1 MKNYFCILL
10 TLILIFKHSN
20 NNFITFPFKKIL
32 PSDIGVDETNFYS
45 KHENNV
51 IFTNIK
57 IGTPATEIK
66 AQIKTNQYSL
76 CIRNDSII

>member
-57 IGTPATEIK
+57 IKFINLLHL
-66 AQIKTNQYSL
+66 KTFLYQKK
-76 CIRNDSII
+76 